1 MNPPIESNKT
11 SRLLSLDA
19 LRGYTIAGMI
29 VVNTPGSWS
38 YVYEPLKHASWNGLN
53 PTDLVFPFFLFI
65 MGVSVVLSMRKQV
78 DGSAPNRKVWV
89 RLGTRVLKIFAVG
102 LFLNLWYQ
110 FDFENIRIAGVLQR
124 IAIVYG
130 ACAAIFLLS
139 NWRVQAWITGG
150 LLVGY
155 TALMLWV
162 PVPLD
167 EVNQAALE
175 TGTIVRS
182 HGTMQSVEVEAHG
195 EYFLNANLEPATN
208 LGAWIDRKLLPGK
221 QYEVNWDPEGL
232 FSTFPAMATGLL
244 GLLAGAILAS
254 ALNGSEK
261 INRLFLMGVGCLV
274 IGIAW
279 SWLSPI
285 NKNLWSSSYVLVS
298 GGCSILG
305 LAACMLI
312 ADEWGYQKWAFV
324 GKVFGSNAIV
334 AYTLAGML
342 WVVMQFQIP
351 LLGVS
356 IQSLWMNGLMG
367 DWSRPQVGFFWLCS
381 VLHDFHFRVSIST
394 LSETDFREIVGH
406 LRTRRR

>member
-1 MNPPIESNKT
+1 MTPIESKKSN
-11 SRLLSLDA
+11 RLLSLDA

-29 VVNTPGSWS
+29 IVNTPGSGAH
-38 YVYEPLKHASWNGLN
+38 VYEPLQHASWNGLT

-78 DGSAPNRKVWV
+78 NGSVPNRKVWV
-89 RLGTRVLKIFAVG
+89 HLGTRVLKIFAVG

-130 ACAAIFLLS
+130 VCAAIFLLS
-139 NWRVQAWITGG
+139 SWRIQAWITGG

-182 HGTMQSVEVEAHG
+182 HGTMESVEVEAHG
-195 EYFLNANLEPATN
+195 EHFLNANLQPATN
-208 LGAWIDRKLLPGK
+208 LGAWIDRKFLPGK
-221 QYEVNWDPEGL
+221 RYEVNWDPEGL

-285 NKNLWSSSYVLVS
+285 NKNLWSSSFVLVS

-305 LAACMLI
+305 LATCMLI

-351 LLGVS
+351 LLGVTV
-356 IQSLWMNGLMG
+356 QSGWMDGLMAIG
-367 DWSRPQVGFFWLCS
+367 VAPKLASFGYAVFYTTFIFALVYPLY
-381 VLHDFHFRVSIST
+381 
-394 LSETDFREIVGH
+394 
-406 LRTRRR
+406 RRRIFVKL